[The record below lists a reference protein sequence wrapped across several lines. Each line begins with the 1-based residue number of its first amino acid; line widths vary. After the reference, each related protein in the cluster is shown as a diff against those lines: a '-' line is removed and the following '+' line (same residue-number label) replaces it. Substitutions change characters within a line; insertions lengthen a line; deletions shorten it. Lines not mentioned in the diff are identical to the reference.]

1 MNFFDTSA
9 GQRFLHK
16 QLPDLTTAL
25 QDIAAALS
33 KFGETTPWIMD
44 NNLLQDLY
52 YGNLKPIMI
61 KPNAEMRTYDSKAST
76 LEKTLREKLSAFP
89 DTLYT
94 FEQYLLMD
102 NSRDSLAMEQA
113 FTSGFRIAVQMIMS
127 GLIPPY
133 PVTTSPKKQED

>member
-9 GQRFLHK
+9 GQQFLHK

-25 QDIAAALS
+25 QGIAAALS
-33 KFGETTPWIMD
+33 KFGEPSPRSMD
-44 NNLLQDLY
+44 NNLLRDLY

-61 KPNAEMRTYDSKAST
+61 MPNTEMRACDNKASE
-76 LEKTLREKLSAFP
+76 LEKALREELSAFP

-94 FEQYLLMD
+94 FEQYLLTD

-133 PVTTSPKKQED
+133 PVTTPPKK